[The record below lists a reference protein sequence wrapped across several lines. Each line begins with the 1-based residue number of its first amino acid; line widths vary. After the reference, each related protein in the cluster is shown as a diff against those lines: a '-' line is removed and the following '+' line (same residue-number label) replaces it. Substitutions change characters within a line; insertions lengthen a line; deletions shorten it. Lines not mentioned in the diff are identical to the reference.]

1 MKAELKNGNLVL
13 TIPLNA
19 EFTPSSTGKMLLCG
33 YIPWTDLGVKHAD
46 QPLRAT
52 VTVGCKNP
60 EAPAGNGNGKKPIAG
75 RYGRPEGVTA

>member
-19 EFTPSSTGKMLLCG
+19 EFVPSSTGKMLLCG

-60 EAPAGNGNGKKPIAG
+60 NVTKAEKKPIAG
-75 RYGRPEGVTA
+75 RFGRPEGVTA